1 MIFKSYLIDEN
12 LDLLKNNIVL
22 FYGENIGL
30 INEFKKKIK
39 DTNKDKTLLTY
50 SENEILKDLDNFI
63 NEIKSTS
70 LFGDEK
76 IFFINDVTDKICE
89 LINNYESD
97 LINYKVFLF
106 GSVLDKRSK
115 LRSLFEKAKNFS
127 VVPCYKDNDIAIKKL
142 ILKRLNGYTGL
153 TPQVLNTLL
162 ENSTLDRVK
171 LNNEIDKIKIFFKN
185 KQIKIEQLEKL
196 INEKND
202 EDFDLIKENVLKG
215 NKNNTNNLLSS
226 TIFDNEK
233 IYLYIN
239 TINQRLNKLKEVQ
252 ELSNGQDILK
262 TIDMIKPPIFWK
274 DKPHILEQ
282 AKKWNKKRI
291 NKAFEKTFELEKRV
305 KSDSVINKNIL
316 VKKLLVDICLLANSS

>member
-1 MIFKSYLIDEN
+1 MIFKSYLVEEN
-12 LDLLKNNIVL
+12 LALLKNYIVL

-30 INEFKKKIK
+30 INEFKKNIK
-39 DTNKDKTLLTY
+39 ESNKGKTLLTF
-50 SENEILKDLDNFI
+50 SETEVLKNLENFV
-63 NEIKSTS
+63 NEIKNTS

-76 IFFINDVTDKICE
+76 IFFINDASDKACE
-89 LINNYESD
+89 LIDKYEKD
-97 LINYKVFLF
+97 LLNYKVYFF

-115 LRSLFEKAKNFS
+115 LRNYFEKAKNFG
-127 VVPCYKDNDIAIKKL
+127 VVPCYKDNDVSIKKI
-142 ILKRLNGYTGL
+142 ILKKLRGFTGL
-153 TPQVLNTLL
+153 TPEILNTLV

-171 LNNEIDKIKIFFKN
+171 LDNELEKIKIFFQN
-185 KQIKIEQLEKL
+185 KQIKSEQIDKL
-196 INEKND
+196 INEKSD

-316 VKKLLVDICLLANSS
+316 VKKLLVDICLLANS

>member
-12 LDLLKNNIVL
+12 LDLLKNNVVL

-30 INEFKKKIK
+30 INEFQKKIK
-39 DTNKDKTLLTY
+39 DTNLNKTFLTY
-50 SENEILKDLDNFI
+50 TENEILKNLDNFI

-89 LINNYESD
+89 LIKNYESD

-106 GSVLDKRSK
+106 GSILDKRSK
-115 LRSLFEKAKNFS
+115 LRSLFEKAKNFG
-127 VVPCYKDNDIAIKKL
+127 VVPCYKDNDITLKKL
-142 ILKRLNGYTGL
+142 ILKKLNGYTGL
-153 TPQVLNTLL
+153 TPDVLNTLL

-171 LNNEIDKIKIFFKN
+171 LNNEIDKIKTFFNN

-215 NKNNTNNLLSS
+215 NKNNTNSLLSS

-239 TINQRLNKLKEVQ
+239 TINQRLNKLKEIQ
-252 ELSNGQDILK
+252 ELSNDQNVLK

-282 AKKWNKKRI
+282 VKKWNKKRI
-291 NKAFEKTFELEKRV
+291 NKAFEKTFELEKKV
-305 KSDSVINKNIL
+305 KSDSVINKNVL
-316 VKKLLVDICLLANSS
+316 VKKLLVDMCLLANS